1 MIVVVVVVIIIVIR
15 IAVIVVVI
23 IIVIR
28 IAVIVV
34 VWCIK
39 GRAIGDGVSR
49 SGGKLEDIWV
59 GMRVEDGIK
68 EYVD

>member
-1 MIVVVVVVIIIVIR
+1 MIVVVVVL
-15 IAVIVVVI
+15 VVVI

-34 VWCIK
+34 VWCAK
-39 GRAIGDGVSR
+39 ERAIGDGVSR